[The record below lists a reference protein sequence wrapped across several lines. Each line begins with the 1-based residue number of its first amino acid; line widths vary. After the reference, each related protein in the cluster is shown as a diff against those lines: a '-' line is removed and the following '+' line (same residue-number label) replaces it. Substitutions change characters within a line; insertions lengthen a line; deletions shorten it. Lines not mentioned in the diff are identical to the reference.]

1 MVSEYCGYCLL
12 CLGLWLSF
20 SWDGR
25 GFVWKTMTPSML
37 IMTSKKYVMSFLI
50 LFFFSFSMVKAS
62 LSAVSPSVTW
72 DLASLPVYERPLY
85 DFGGIPYTSLFNGA
99 TNLTNISGEAHFF
112 PCKCCHFTDSVLK
125 KAFRTWYISAV
136 SPENSSWFRFGTD
149 VDPITTNPRIVLTR
163 NNIPLESSVENFE
176 LTIFARDA
184 TGEANVSVAAFQDVP
199 LVPQEY
205 PTTNASLPLNVQS
218 YPQPD
223 LWFTRNYPPD
233 QFHNVGN
240 YSSRS
245 NVSVKIRYIQ
255 VTLTLQGAFVL
266 VTSVQISDTAW

>member
-1 MVSEYCGYCLL
+1 M
-12 CLGLWLSF
+12 
-20 SWDGR
+20 
-25 GFVWKTMTPSML
+25 
-37 IMTSKKYVMSFLI
+37 
-50 LFFFSFSMVKAS
+50 
-62 LSAVSPSVTW
+62 
-72 DLASLPVYERPLY
+72 
-85 DFGGIPYTSLFNGA
+85 
-99 TNLTNISGEAHFF
+99 
-112 PCKCCHFTDSVLK
+112 
-125 KAFRTWYISAV
+125 
-136 SPENSSWFRFGTD
+136 
-149 VDPITTNPRIVLTR
+149 
-163 NNIPLESSVENFE
+163 ENFE

-266 VTSVQISDTAW
+266 VTSVQISDTA